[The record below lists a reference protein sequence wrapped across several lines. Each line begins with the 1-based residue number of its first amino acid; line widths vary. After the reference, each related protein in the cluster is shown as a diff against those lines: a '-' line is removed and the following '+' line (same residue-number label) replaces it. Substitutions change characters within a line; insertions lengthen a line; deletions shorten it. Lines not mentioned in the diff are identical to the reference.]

1 MMNSYI
7 QDLQKYTSSINVL
20 YVEDDQTVTAYFKEV
35 YGNIFKNIEIAK
47 EGMEGLNKYSQYHNE
62 NERFYDLV
70 ITDIVMPY
78 MDGKKL
84 IEHILQINPHQNII
98 VASAYDDS
106 SQLIDFINLGVDGFI
121 LKPFDDKKVFT
132 GLYKVSRS
140 IYNKKELI
148 KRTRELSQTNQQLEL
163 KIVRENKLHNK
174 ENEVISGLK
183 LLMQSIED
191 EIQKEN
197 PDIDLIKQSF
207 QIIEQKLNELDS
219 MII

>member
-1 MMNSYI
+1 MNSLI
-7 QDLQKYTSSINVL
+7 QDLQKYTSNINVL

-35 YGNIFKNIEIAK
+35 YGNLFHTIDIAK
-47 EGMEGLNKYSQYHNE
+47 EGMEGLNKYSEYYNE
-62 NERFYDLV
+62 TERFYDLV
-70 ITDIVMPY
+70 ITDIMMPY

-121 LKPFDDKKVFT
+121 LKPFEDKKVFT
-132 GLYKVSRS
+132 GLYKVSKS

-163 KIVRENKLHNK
+163 KIVRENRLHSK

-191 EIQKEN
+191 EIKKE
-197 PDIDLIKQSF
+197 DADLELIKQSF
-207 QIIEQKLNELDS
+207 QIIDQKLNDLDS